1 MLRACARVLK
11 PGGRLAF
18 FVIRDQ
24 PGLTPA
30 QLAEA
35 KARDNMFLV
44 TAVPYPELLARSGF
58 EDVTEEDVTPAYR
71 ATAERWLAVAAGM
84 EPQLRAAMGADVFE
98 DKQRRRRSRLE
109 EIDAGLVGRALLTAR
124 RAPR

>member
-24 PGLTPA
+24 PGLSPA
-30 QLAEA
+30 QRAEA
-35 KARDNMFLV
+35 KARDNMYLV
-44 TAVPYPELLARSGF
+44 TGVPYPELLARAGF
-58 EDVTEEDVTPAYR
+58 
-71 ATAERWLAVAAGM
+71 
-84 EPQLRAAMGADVFE
+84 
-98 DKQRRRRSRLE
+98 E